1 MRSDTDARRNYSLI
15 AGKTA
20 SHIFGFDIS
29 INVTINNAAAHKFCG
44 FDNDA
49 AGHDMIMLF

>member
-15 AGKTA
+15 AGKTD

-29 INVTINNAAAHKFCG
+29 INGTINNAAHKFCG